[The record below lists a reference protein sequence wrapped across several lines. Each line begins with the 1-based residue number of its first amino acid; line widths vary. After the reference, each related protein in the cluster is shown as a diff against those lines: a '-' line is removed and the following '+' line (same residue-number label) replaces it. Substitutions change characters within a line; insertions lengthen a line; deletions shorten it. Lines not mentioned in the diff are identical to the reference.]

1 MINFIKLTKICLE
14 AHEAHNSFN
23 KEGNIVAPDDPRYTP
38 LIGVWN
44 GYQAP
49 EQRWQ
54 DWHSERKL
62 LRRTMLEW
70 LNNPNWSP
78 EELEDHSNKYLSQ
91 LTSRNLSSHQG
102 QSNDY

>member
-23 KEGNIVAPDDPRYTP
+23 KEGNIVVPDDPRYTP

-49 EQRWQ
+49 EQRWS
-54 DWHSERKL
+54 DWHAERKQ
-62 LRRTMLEW
+62 LRRQLIAW
-70 LNNPNWSP
+70 LAEPNWSP
-78 EELEDHSNKYLSQ
+78 EELETNATIYLEQ
-91 LTSRNLSSHQG
+91 LTSRNLQ
-102 QSNDY
+102 